1 MSDAVK
7 AAPGKRK
14 RNACL
19 MACVAVVW
27 LAIDLA
33 TKAFFDSGAYTVGQ
47 DVAGPFLG
55 LFKFT
60 LVHNTG
66 AAWGLFAGNTWALGV
81 FSLVVCVVLVVYLM
95 AFNPNAKVG
104 EAVALGLVL
113 AGGLGNAYDR
123 FFTGYVVDFINVT
136 FMDFPVF
143 NIADI
148 GVTCGI
154 VAFFVF
160 VIFFDF
166 KEDAA
171 KEQMPEAPS
180 PESGD

>member
-1 MSDAVK
+1 MV
-7 AAPGKRK
+7 
-14 RNACL
+14 
-19 MACVAVVW
+19 CVAVLW
-27 LAIDLA
+27 LAFDLA
-33 TKAFFDSGAYTVGQ
+33 TKAYFDSGAYQVGQ
-47 DVAGPFLG
+47 DIAGPFLV

-66 AAWGLFAGNTWALGV
+66 AAWGMFAGNTAALGA
-81 FSLVVCVVLVVYLM
+81 FSLFVCALLVVYLM
-95 AFNPNAKVG
+95 VFNPNAKIG
-104 EAVALGLVL
+104 EVIALGLVF

-154 VAFFVF
+154 VVFF
-160 VIFFDF
+160 IYLLLFDF
-166 KEDAA
+166 KEDSADKDKAA
-171 KEQMPEAPS
+171 QREEA
-180 PESGD
+180 

>member
-1 MSDAVK
+1 MAGDSAQT
-7 AAPGKRK
+7 PKRK

-27 LAIDLA
+27 LAADLA
-33 TKAFFDSGAYTVGQ
+33 TKGYVNSGAYAVGQ
-47 DVAGPFLG
+47 DIAGPFLG

-66 AAWGLFAGNTWALGV
+66 AAWGLFAGFPVLLGV
-81 FSLVVCVVLVVYLM
+81 FSLVICALLLVWLFVVNPTARAAE
-95 AFNPNAKVG
+95 AF
-104 EAVALGLVL
+104 AVGLVF

-143 NIADI
+143 NVADI

-154 VAFFVF
+154 ILLVVSVAL
-160 VIFFDF
+160 FDF
-166 KEDAA
+166 KEYPGEDADA
-171 KEQMPEAPS
+171 GEGSQPAERP
-180 PESGD
+180 

>member
-1 MSDAVK
+1 M
-7 AAPGKRK
+7 
-14 RNACL
+14 
-19 MACVAVVW
+19 
-27 LAIDLA
+27 
-33 TKAFFDSGAYTVGQ
+33 
-47 DVAGPFLG
+47 
-55 LFKFT
+55 
-60 LVHNTG
+60 
-66 AAWGLFAGNTWALGV
+66 
-81 FSLVVCVVLVVYLM
+81 
-95 AFNPNAKVG
+95 
-104 EAVALGLVL
+104 

-143 NIADI
+143 NVADI

-171 KEQMPEAPS
+171 KGQMPEASS